1 MMSILHKAPVC
12 AGVGCTWGCM
22 HRLPYHQNPVV
33 LSGRYIV
40 FCFEVNRFD
49 AEITVV
55 VSYLKIAF
63 HMGIVLTANMKYLL
77 SNSVFPM

>member
-1 MMSILHKAPVC
+1 MC
-12 AGVGCTWGCM
+12 AGVGCTRGCV
-22 HRLPYHQNPVV
+22 HRLPYHESPFV

-40 FCFEVNRFD
+40 FSFEVNRFD

-77 SNSVFPM
+77 SNFVFPM